1 MRGWLTWA
9 DAGHVDRLGRE
20 GVVTEFFFVVI
31 PVWPSSH
38 SIYQLYD
45 PDGELQRIRIPLDKR
60 SVAIGYLRTPCW
72 FIATI
77 LAAGGVM
84 NRQWG
89 FLALACAVAAL
100 AAVFTFAAGKLSATE
115 RERRLL
121 LQRVTGVGIP
131 PELMSREMR
140 ENACE
145 QLASTWL
152 EQNEVEWTSSIALGV
167 ADEVL
172 VAIAEYDRSRV
183 LIARA
188 YENLYAAE
196 GN

>member
-1 MRGWLTWA
+1 MYGWMKWD

-31 PVWPSSH
+31 PLWPSSH
-38 SIYQLYD
+38 SIYELYD

-60 SVAIGYLRTPCW
+60 SVAFGYLRTPCW
-72 FIATI
+72 FIAMI

-89 FLALACAVAAL
+89 FLALACALAAV
-100 AAVFTFAAGKLSATE
+100 AAVFTFAAGKLSTTE

-140 ENACE
+140 ET
-145 QLASTWL
+145 AS
-152 EQNEVEWTSSIALGV
+152 SSRAPGSSRTRSSGHR
-167 ADEVL
+167 
-172 VAIAEYDRSRV
+172 RSRSAWPTRSWSRSPST
-183 LIARA
+183 IDRA
-188 YENLYAAE
+188 S
-196 GN
+196 